1 MLKMLIKKI
10 PDDSEFFE
18 TQDFKKVNFN
28 AKMVEPS
35 KNFVDQNQA
44 ETWLE
49 LGDKNREKN
58 RKTLKFLFKVF
69 RWQNYFGDDRLQ
81 NCFMFKKLFKFLK
94 HLLIL
99 LIKLLDGTLEGYW
112 KKVLQLLL
120 HQTTIL
126 LQKLLLSK

>member
-1 MLKMLIKKI
+1 MLKTLVKKI
-10 PDDSEFFE
+10 PDDSEIFE
-18 TQDFKKVNFN
+18 TQEFKKVNFN

-35 KNFVDQNQA
+35 KNFVDQNQT

-81 NCFMFKKLFKFLK
+81 NYFIFKKLFKFLK
-94 HLLIL
+94 HLLVL
-99 LIKLLDGTLEGYW
+99 LIKLLGGTLKGYW

>member
-1 MLKMLIKKI
+1 MLKMLVKKI

-28 AKMVEPS
+28 AKMAEPS
-35 KNFVDQNQA
+35 KNFVDQNQT

-81 NCFMFKKLFKFLK
+81 NYFIFKKLFKFLK

-99 LIKLLDGTLEGYW
+99 LMKLLDRTLKGYR